1 MAEMMKLE
9 KVYVKC
15 INAAMKM
22 IAAQE
27 ELEEENAEYKLF
39 LEAREKRRWN
49 RKQRRM
55 DRRTE
60 KKRIQI
66 EKEREEKIQIQTEAY
81 LRAMKS
87 SKTGKERQEKE
98 G

>member
-1 MAEMMKLE
+1 MKLE